1 MNNKVLCYAFFL
13 LCCLPISRAQE
24 FNTPP
29 TIVPDTIFVYDT
41 LRVTDTIWLPDPGIP
56 RNALPVLLNNT
67 GSKEKSSDFLI
78 FSPDGTATLYT
89 GRIIDSTF
97 ISHLNNSESMK
108 KIGFWGIFLFALQHM
123 VAAQNHLYLNAGTD
137 AYQMISTGL
146 QPQLQSKTA
155 AGFSLGAGFR
165 RDLIAQKLSIGGE
178 INAHLLLRSDFDSII
193 SGGQFAGFLNP
204 LVDFEDQS
212 RNHWM
217 FNLPLSLQWKI
228 NKLGLALGGECYY
241 KLSPQK
247 GPVTQ
252 SDGSIGT
259 STWRTPYIGFSLL
272 GGLEF
277 SVSARTTLGLHYFHG
292 LSNERRIG
300 FNGVQVNSQM
310 RRLELRARYFLF

>member
-1 MNNKVLCYAFFL
+1 MKTKLLYVFL
-13 LCCLPISRAQE
+13 LIFCMQKGQAQQPDRAI
-24 FNTPP
+24 
-29 TIVPDTIFVYDT
+29 TIAPDTIFVYDT

-67 GSKEKSSDFLI
+67 GLKEKSSDFLI
-78 FSPDGTATLYT
+78 FSPDGTATLYS

-137 AYQMISTGL
+137 AYQMIATGL
-146 QPQLQSKTA
+146 QPSLKSKAA
-155 AGFSLGAGFR
+155 AGFSFGAGFR
-165 RDLIAQKLSIGGE
+165 RDLIAQKLSVGGE
-178 INAHLLLRSDFDSII
+178 LNAHLLLRSDFDSII
-193 SGGQFAGFLNP
+193 SGGQFAGFPNP

-241 KLSPQK
+241 KISPQK
-247 GPVTQ
+247 GLVAEQ
-252 SDGSIGT
+252 DGSVSINN
-259 STWRTPYIGFSLL
+259 WRTPYVGFSLL